1 MRGIPL
7 AALLAAVLLVGCAS
21 TGVVP
26 MDKDTFMIAKKSAG
40 GLFVTGEEV
49 KADLYKEAAE
59 HCAKTGQK
67 VETIKADGKNAI
79 PFARTSQASLEFR
92 CVNS

>member
-1 MRGIPL
+1 MR
-7 AALLAAVLLVGCAS
+7 ALVLMVTACVAGCAS
-21 TGVVP
+21 TGIVP
-26 MDKDTFMIAKKSAG
+26 MDKGTFMVAKKSAG

-59 HCAKTGQK
+59 HCAKTGK
-67 VETIKADGKNAI
+67 AVETIKAEGKNAI

-92 CVNS
+92 CVDK

>member
-1 MRGIPL
+1 MKYL
-7 AALLAAVLLVGCAS
+7 VLLCALTGCAS
-21 TGVVP
+21 TGIVP
-26 MDKDTFMIAKKSAG
+26 MNKGTFMVAKKSAG

-59 HCAKTGQK
+59 HCAKTGQA
-67 VETIKADGKNAI
+67 VETIKAEGKNAI

-92 CVNS
+92 CVDK